1 VQLSE
6 GTVRTTSR
14 PAIGKMG
21 ARTRADAVRIADEN
35 GWL

>member
-1 VQLSE
+1 MV
-6 GTVRTTSR
+6 TIF
-14 PAIGKMG
+14 PAIGEMG